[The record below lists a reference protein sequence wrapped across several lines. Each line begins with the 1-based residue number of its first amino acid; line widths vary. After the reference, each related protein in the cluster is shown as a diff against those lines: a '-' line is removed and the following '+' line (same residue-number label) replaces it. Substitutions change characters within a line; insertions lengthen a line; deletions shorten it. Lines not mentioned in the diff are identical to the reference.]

1 MLNLHFI
8 TTGLMVINLEGLKL
22 GTHLKDPLDNVKS
35 YLTKSD
41 EIILETMDIK
51 FFSNWG
57 CIELKPTEK
66 NKQGIIKVSIDSE
79 VWGWQGTAQIILE
92 RNGQII
98 FNDNFQS
105 GTRGPIGDPK
115 RFKSYPVLELVK
127 R

>member
-57 CIELKPTEK
+57 CIELKQTEK